1 MDQAIPLRKIS
12 LQNETGLSE
21 DVLNEQAPDAFMI
34 AWRRALP
41 VEQRVGMRGL
51 ILDIALTAIERASES
66 LSHIPD
72 MEIKLTYL
80 EDDFAIT
87 DRAVVDA
94 LTAWKEQVKPYINQH
109 DIDDL
114 INAIC
119 LYRHEIDGD

>member
-51 ILDIALTAIERASES
+51 KAASQCNGIRGSELICRS
-66 LSHIPD
+66 QRRYVNVT
-72 MEIKLTYL
+72 E
-80 EDDFAIT
+80 
-87 DRAVVDA
+87 
-94 LTAWKEQVKPYINQH
+94 KEKKGGHHGEYP
-109 DIDDL
+109 
-114 INAIC
+114 
-119 LYRHEIDGD
+119 

>member
-51 ILDIALTAIERASES
+51 ILDT
-66 LSHIPD
+66 
-72 MEIKLTYL
+72 
-80 EDDFAIT
+80 
-87 DRAVVDA
+87 
-94 LTAWKEQVKPYINQH
+94 
-109 DIDDL
+109 
-114 INAIC
+114 
-119 LYRHEIDGD
+119 

>member
-51 ILDIALTAIERASES
+51 ILDIALTAIDEGKR
-66 LSHIPD
+66 
-72 MEIKLTYL
+72 
-80 EDDFAIT
+80 
-87 DRAVVDA
+87 
-94 LTAWKEQVKPYINQH
+94 
-109 DIDDL
+109 
-114 INAIC
+114 
-119 LYRHEIDGD
+119 